1 MNKLL
6 GISGDGEKEQERI
19 ERYGNNNGKCR
30 IDGNG
35 DEMIAPY

>member
-19 ERYGNNNGKCR
+19 ERIGNNKGKCR